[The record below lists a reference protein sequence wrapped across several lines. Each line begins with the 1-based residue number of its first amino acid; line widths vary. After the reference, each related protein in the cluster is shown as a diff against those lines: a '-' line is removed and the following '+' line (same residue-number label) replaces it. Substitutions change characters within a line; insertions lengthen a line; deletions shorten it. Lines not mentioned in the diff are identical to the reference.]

1 MAPPQKKLPRR
12 QKKGTAQN
20 YLVIDL
26 EVCWLLFYGGDESGN
41 PGGMSVAKVKK
52 STVIMYI
59 TVYLIFTHS
68 TIAKNQVKVDVV
80 KYNTSI
86 IEKTHILAERS

>member
-1 MAPPQKKLPRR
+1 
-12 QKKGTAQN
+12 
-20 YLVIDL
+20 
-26 EVCWLLFYGGDESGN
+26 
-41 PGGMSVAKVKK
+41 
-52 STVIMYI
+52 MYI

-86 IEKTHILAERS
+86 IEKTHILAERSWNKRGIHKLEVMDT